1 MLIGLVCKNYYACGL
16 HESAKSC
23 RWDNQNGFDSN
34 QPRSFAPYFDDN
46 NRHGIW
52 MFPIALAAGAGA
64 EWKSWH
70 G

>member
-1 MLIGLVCKNYYACGL
+1 LIQANHARL
-16 HESAKSC
+16 
-23 RWDNQNGFDSN
+23 R
-34 QPRSFAPYFDDN
+34 YFDDN

-64 EWKSWH
+64 EWKNGWH